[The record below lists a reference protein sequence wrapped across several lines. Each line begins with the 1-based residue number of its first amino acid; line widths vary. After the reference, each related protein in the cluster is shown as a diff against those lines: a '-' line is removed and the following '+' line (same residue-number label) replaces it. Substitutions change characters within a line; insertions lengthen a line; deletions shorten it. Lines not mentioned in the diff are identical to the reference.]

1 MMVRDSITEEIREIR
16 HQLAERFDND
26 VDRIGD
32 DLRRRETGSGRRIVR
47 LPRRHPRTTAATN
60 KAMHPSGGSGGM
72 PMDAHTAAA
81 G

>member
-1 MMVRDSITEEIREIR
+1 MMFRDAITEEVRGIR

-32 DLRRRETGSGRRIVR
+32 DLRRREAVSGRRIVR
-47 LPRRHPRTTAATN
+47 LPKRPPRTIAATN
-60 KAMHPSGGSGGM
+60 KAMHASGGSGGM
-72 PMDAHTAAA
+72 PVDAHTAAS